1 MLSESIMSPPVSLWD
16 ERYSAEGYY
25 YGTDPNDFLNEQAH
39 LIVPGGAVL
48 CLGEGEGRNAVHL
61 AGRGYEVTAVDQSPV
76 GLAKAE
82 SLAATRGVHVHTV
95 VADLA
100 NWPLGRE
107 CWDGVVSIWCHLP
120 RALRANV
127 HRQVVEALRPGGV
140 FILEAYTPD
149 QLRFR
154 TGGPTDPELMPTLA
168 DLRRELQGLEL
179 VVADER
185 ERVIHEGSGHDGPSA
200 VVQLVGRR

>member
-1 MLSESIMSPPVSLWD
+1 MSPPSNHWD

-82 SLAATRGVHVHTV
+82 GLAAARGVRLHTV

-100 NWPLGRE
+100 KWPVGRE

-120 RALRANV
+120 RDLREKV

-154 TGGPTDPELMPTLA
+154 TGGPTDPELLPTLA

-179 VVADER
+179 VVAAER
-185 ERVIHEGSGHDGPSA
+185 ERVIHEGRGHDGPSA

>member
-1 MLSESIMSPPVSLWD
+1 MNPPANPWD

-25 YGTDPNDFLNEQAH
+25 YGTDPNDFLDEQAH
-39 LIVPGGAVL
+39 CIVPGGAVL

-61 AGRGYEVTAVDQSPV
+61 AGRGFEVTAVDQSPV

-82 SLAATRGVHVHTV
+82 RLAAVRGVHVHTV

-100 NWPLGRE
+100 DWPLGRE
-107 CWDGVVSIWCHLP
+107 CWDGIVSIWCHLP
-120 RALRANV
+120 RVLRAAV
-127 HRQVVEALRPGGV
+127 HRQVVAALRPGGV
-140 FILEAYTPD
+140 FVLEAYTPD

-168 DLRRELQGLEL
+168 DLRGELQGLDL
-179 VVADER
+179 VVAAEC
-185 ERVIHEGSGHDGPSA
+185 ERVVHEGKGHDGPSA